1 MTTDEATQLGHAWA
15 AYAIQQVSTYDD
27 TFPGTAQE
35 ARERIVD
42 EVDGLSAADVERL
55 AVMLLEAAQGR
66 WTTLLE
72 DLRYHEDYAR
82 DRSQHSRWV
91 TARA

>member
-1 MTTDEATQLGHAWA
+1 MTTDQAAALGHAWA
-15 AYAIQQVSTYDD
+15 AYAIQQASTYDD
-27 TFPGTAQE
+27 AFPGTAQE

-55 AVMLLEAAQGR
+55 AVVLLEAAEGR
-66 WTTLLE
+66 WTTLVE
-72 DLRYHEDYAR
+72 DLRYHEDYAQ

-91 TARA
+91 AARV